1 MKILLMT
8 YSVILNGLLGF
19 VWIIFISKLLE
30 VFNASGK
37 SFWMGFFIT
46 IATLLFLDITTRVF
60 ESFDKDKRHPVRVAG
75 YVSFGIVVL
84 VSIVIIKT
92 S

>member
-1 MKILLMT
+1 MKILLMI
-8 YSVILNGLLGF
+8 YSFILNGLLGF
-19 VWIIFISKLLE
+19 IWIVFISKLLD

-37 SFWMGFFIT
+37 SFWMGLFIV

-60 ESFDKDKRHPVRVAG
+60 ESFDKDKKHPVRIAG